1 MQIEIYDG
9 FDACPHIGG
18 LAMDPYVVK
27 ALGGPVTT
35 GPQDRWF
42 VARVDGDVVGMA
54 AVRRLCSGCQFKHAY
69 VRRSYRKR
77 GIYTA
82 LLEARLQSID
92 SEQRVTCVAT
102 AMSEPLLSARGFCV
116 VSRTKRFARMVRS
129 PLQ

>member
-9 FDACPHIGG
+9 FDSCPHIGV
-18 LAMDPYVVK
+18 LAMDPSVVK

-42 VARVDGDVVGMA
+42 VARIDGCIVGMA
-54 AVRRLCSGCQFKHAY
+54 AVRRLRSGCQLKHAY
-69 VRRSYRKR
+69 VRREHRKR

-82 LLEARLQSID
+82 LLEARLQFIGN
-92 SEQRVTCVAT
+92 QRASCVAT
-102 AMSEPLLSARGFCV
+102 TMSEPILSKRGFHV